1 MIEENLLH
9 QFASFNT
16 IFTLSCLTSDELAIP
31 AETYRQNGPSN
42 VIFRSGGGATNK
54 VTTIYEDMLG
64 GQVEFFIDDVV
75 IDSLVSPNLKSRTST
90 ATYIEFRVSEP
101 YSMGL
106 FMQTLQIASIQ
117 SGYTNYIES
126 PFMLSCEFIGMDDD
140 GDILVTQEGRNL
152 RRDFPLKLTN
162 IELDVSRGGT
172 TYQVEALPWNEQAF
186 TDDVQNLNSDVMLKG
201 NSIVQLLQ
209 TGEQSL
215 TTIVNGRLEELRKQN
230 QLLEA
235 DEVVITFPNDI
246 STIYNP
252 VTQANST
259 NNGST
264 APAGRGGR
272 GALGN
277 VIGALAVGGI
287 VAGLAGGGR
296 SGGIFGSIDKSLG
309 GLLTNFKSGNI
320 QGLFQSISGA
330 LGAQAPQNFEAFL
343 SMITG
348 QVLTKSNIGENISR
362 IAQDPNSVNLVGQS
376 RIISDF
382 TEGGQ
387 APMAQTG
394 QIYDKKNKVMT
405 RAKNVISND
414 ERNFNFPSGTN
425 YTRIIEKVILSSMWS
440 RELKERS
447 PDENGMIDW
456 FRIDAE
462 TYLKPNANQES
473 VYGTNAKIY
482 HYKVVPYKVHHSH
495 LQMSQQAGRS
505 YDAIRENVAKEYNY
519 IYSGQNTDIVD
530 FNIRLNGAFR
540 QYIQSDAGQGSFDA
554 KTGSTQQNVTAQK
567 TEQLGLDTSA
577 QGVLSATGATVQI
590 FNNSTSNNGNGGS
603 GLDNSKLR
611 WAKQFHDNILGSGSI
626 DLVEV
631 DLEIF
636 GDPYFIFDSGL
647 GNFTAEAA
655 GLNIN
660 TDGQLEYQRSECDV
674 ILNFRT
680 PIDYDE
686 DMGTV
691 VFPEE
696 TILVSQFSGLYK
708 VISISNRFN
717 GGKFLQV
724 IKLLR
729 RRGQPE
735 DTTNA
740 SPSGTYKIK
749 DAPIQEQM
757 YSPYKD

>member
-1 MIEENLLH
+1 MCI
-9 QFASFNT
+9 
-16 IFTLSCLTSDELAIP
+16 
-31 AETYRQNGPSN
+31 
-42 VIFRSGGGATNK
+42 
-54 VTTIYEDMLG
+54 
-64 GQVEFFIDDVV
+64 
-75 IDSLVSPNLKSRTST
+75 
-90 ATYIEFRVSEP
+90 
-101 YSMGL
+101 
-106 FMQTLQIASIQ
+106 
-117 SGYTNYIES
+117 
-126 PFMLSCEFIGMDDD
+126 
-140 GDILVTQEGRNL
+140 
-152 RRDFPLKLTN
+152 RD
-162 IELDVSRGGT
+162 R
-172 TYQVEALPWNEQAF
+172 
-186 TDDVQNLNSDVMLKG
+186 
-201 NSIVQLLQ
+201 
-209 TGEQSL
+209 
-215 TTIVNGRLEELRKQN
+215 
-230 QLLEA
+230 
-235 DEVVITFPNDI
+235 
-246 STIYNP
+246 
-252 VTQANST
+252 
-259 NNGST
+259 
-264 APAGRGGR
+264 
-272 GALGN
+272 
-277 VIGALAVGGI
+277 
-287 VAGLAGGGR
+287 
-296 SGGIFGSIDKSLG
+296 
-309 GLLTNFKSGNI
+309 
-320 QGLFQSISGA
+320 
-330 LGAQAPQNFEAFL
+330 
-343 SMITG
+343 
-348 QVLTKSNIGENISR
+348 
-362 IAQDPNSVNLVGQS
+362 
-376 RIISDF
+376 
-382 TEGGQ
+382 
-387 APMAQTG
+387 
-394 QIYDKKNKVMT
+394 
-405 RAKNVISND
+405 
-414 ERNFNFPSGTN
+414 
-425 YTRIIEKVILSSMWS
+425 
-440 RELKERS
+440 
-447 PDENGMIDW
+447 
-456 FRIDAE
+456 
-462 TYLKPNANQES
+462 
-473 VYGTNAKIY
+473 
-482 HYKVVPYKVHHSH
+482 
-495 LQMSQQAGRS
+495 
-505 YDAIRENVAKEYNY
+505 
-519 IYSGQNTDIVD
+519 
-530 FNIRLNGAFR
+530 
-540 QYIQSDAGQGSFDA
+540 YIQSDAGQGSFDA